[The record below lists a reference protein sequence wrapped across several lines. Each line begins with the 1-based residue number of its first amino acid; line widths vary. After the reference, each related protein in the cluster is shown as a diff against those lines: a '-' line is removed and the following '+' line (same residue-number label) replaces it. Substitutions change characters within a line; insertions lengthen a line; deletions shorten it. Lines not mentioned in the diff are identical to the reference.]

1 MWWYSTVYI
10 LQVKSHIPVHVVPL
24 RFTCKIVQDTL
35 YILYLQDR
43 WVGTCINNMDN
54 TLIRL
59 RNGYKAE
66 FCNGWYTVNIF
77 CVYDNWRK
85 IVF

>member
-43 WVGTCINNMDN
+43 WVDPCTCITIWIIHLLDKEMYMKQSFVMVGI
-54 TLIRL
+54 L
-59 RNGYKAE
+59 
-66 FCNGWYTVNIF
+66 
-77 CVYDNWRK
+77 
-85 IVF
+85 

>member
-35 YILYLQDR
+35 HILYLQDR
-43 WVGTCINNMDN
+43 WVGTCINNMDIH
-54 TLIRL
+54 LLDKEMDIKQSFVMV
-59 RNGYKAE
+59 G
-66 FCNGWYTVNIF
+66 IQ
-77 CVYDNWRK
+77 
-85 IVF
+85 

>member
-1 MWWYSTVYI
+1 MGRYMYK
-10 LQVKSHIPVHVVPL
+10 Q
-24 RFTCKIVQDTL
+24 
-35 YILYLQDR
+35 YGY
-43 WVGTCINNMDN
+43 

>member
-1 MWWYSTVYI
+1 
-10 LQVKSHIPVHVVPL
+10 
-24 RFTCKIVQDTL
+24 
-35 YILYLQDR
+35 
-43 WVGTCINNMDN
+43 MDN

-85 IVF
+85 IVFEQLGVDLN

>member
-10 LQVKSHIPVHVVPL
+10 LQVKSHIPVHVHVVPL

-43 WVGTCINNMDN
+43 WVGTCINNMD
-54 TLIRL
+54 IHRL

-77 CVYDNWRK
+77 CVYDNWWK